1 MAVVVRAYRNGPPM
15 RGAEAAMI
23 ENRESAGR
31 ELAARLGALAA
42 ERPVVLALPRGGV
55 PVAAPIAAALGVE
68 LDLLLVRKLGAPG
81 QEELAIGALVD
92 GDPPQVV
99 LNDDIIATVGVRSD
113 WILRERERQ
122 LDELARRRARFL
134 GDRSPPALAG
144 RLAVLVDDGVAT
156 GATVAAAMR
165 GVRAAGAAR
174 IVLAVPVIAASVA
187 ARFRTEGAE
196 VVALAEPRSL
206 GSVGAFYRDF
216 HQLSDEEVLR
226 MLGRGA

>member
-1 MAVVVRAYRNGPPM
+1 
-15 RGAEAAMI
+15 MI

-31 ELAARLGALAA
+31 ELAARLGGLAA

-55 PVAAPIAAALGVE
+55 PVAAPIAAALGVG

-99 LNDDIIATVGVRSD
+99 LNDDIIAALGVRSD

-122 LDELARRRARFL
+122 LDEMARRRARFL
-134 GDRSPPALAG
+134 GDRPPVALAG
-144 RLAVLVDDGVAT
+144 RVVVLVDDGVAT

-165 GVRAAGAAR
+165 GVRAAGVSR

-187 ARFRTEGAE
+187 ARFRAEGAE

-216 HQLSDEEVLR
+216 HQLSDAEVLR
-226 MLGRGA
+226 LLGRGA